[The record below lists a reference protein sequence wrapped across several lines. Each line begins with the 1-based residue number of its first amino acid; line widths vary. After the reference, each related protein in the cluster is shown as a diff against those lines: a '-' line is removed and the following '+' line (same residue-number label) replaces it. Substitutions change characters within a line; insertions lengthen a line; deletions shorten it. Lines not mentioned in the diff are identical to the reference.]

1 MEPISNKTF
10 YLITGIISLVV
21 VVGFC
26 INIFINYR
34 KHKELEDNTI
44 FPPWPSKCPD
54 YWASGGDNICRNS
67 HKLGLCKSGDDND
80 MEFGDQL
87 FKGSKGQF
95 YKCNWAKQ
103 CQIPWEGI
111 DNLC

>member
-10 YLITGIISLVV
+10 YLITGIISLIV

-34 KHKELEDNTI
+34 KHKELEENTI

-54 YWASGGDNICRNS
+54 YWASAGENICRNTN
-67 HKLGLCKSGDDND
+67 KLGKCKSGDITEMNFDDNI
-80 MEFGDQL
+80 
-87 FKGSKGQF
+87 FKGNKGQL

-103 CQIPWEGI
+103 CEVPWEGI